1 MNVRIM
7 SEWVSISEWP
17 RSDYE
22 VTTSSFIDFF
32 CHEPFP
38 NRDVQELSLK
48 MIRIVISELSVI
60 FLIEKRNPTVVL
72 TCKSA

>member
-22 VTTSSFIDFF
+22 VTTSAFIGYFR
-32 CHEPFP
+32 CKPFSS
-38 NRDVQELSLK
+38 RDVRELMLK
-48 MIRIVISELSVI
+48 MIRIAISELSVI
-60 FLIEKRNPTVVL
+60 FLIEKRNPAVIL
-72 TCKSA
+72 GCKSA